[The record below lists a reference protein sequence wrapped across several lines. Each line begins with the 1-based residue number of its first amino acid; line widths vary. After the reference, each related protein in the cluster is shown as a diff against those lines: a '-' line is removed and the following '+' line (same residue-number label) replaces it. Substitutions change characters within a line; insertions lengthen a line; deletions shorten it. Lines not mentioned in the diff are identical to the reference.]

1 MTDEPV
7 SPLEVRVTRLEGLY
21 EQINRR
27 LSALETRFDS
37 GFADLRAEIR
47 ASRSKTDAKL
57 GRLDSKIDG
66 LSTKID
72 KLEAKT
78 DSRFNIITFLYVFIA
93 ALQLATALGVFNRA
107 TP

>member
-1 MTDEPV
+1 M
-7 SPLEVRVTRLEGLY
+7 RVTRLEGLC
-21 EQINRR
+21 ERINRR
-27 LSALETRFDS
+27 LGALETRFNS

-57 GRLDSKIDG
+57 GRLYPRIDG

-72 KLEAKT
+72 KLEAKIAG
-78 DSRFNIITFLYVFIA
+78 RFNIITFLYLFIA
-93 ALQLATALGVFNRA
+93 AAQLATALGLFNRA

>member
-7 SPLEVRVTRLEGLY
+7 SPLEVRVTRLEGLC
-21 EQINRR
+21 EPIDRR
-27 LSALETRFDS
+27 LGALKTRFDS

-57 GRLDSKIDG
+57 GRLYPRIDG

-72 KLEAKT
+72 KLEAKIST
-78 DSRFNIITFLYVFIA
+78 PAEITSTIVRFGKGDSEL
-93 ALQLATALGVFNRA
+93 
-107 TP
+107 